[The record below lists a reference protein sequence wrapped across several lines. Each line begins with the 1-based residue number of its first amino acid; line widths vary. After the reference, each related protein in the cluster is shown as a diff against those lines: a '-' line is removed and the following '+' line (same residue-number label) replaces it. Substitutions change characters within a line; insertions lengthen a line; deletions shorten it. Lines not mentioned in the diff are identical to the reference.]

1 MTAPKRAARSRAGA
15 RSLPS
20 TSSMTTRSLASK
32 PSPPTPSPPKRSP
45 RTPTEPTTAPIVDGR
60 RARTT
65 RTRDA
70 IVGALLELVAA
81 GQAAPTAAEIA
92 ARAGVS
98 ARSIAVHFPTR
109 AARFAAAAGHYHHRP
124 PPPEPP
130 SDAPVERRLAA
141 LLVTRAAE
149 LEASRPIRAA
159 AARLAGEFAV
169 AAEALAT
176 SARRRRD
183 VVARVFAP
191 EIERGG
197 GDLLEILDL
206 LLGGRVWDALRERG
220 LAVADVRRLVGDQ
233 ATRALAAL
241 G

>member
-1 MTAPKRAARSRAGA
+1 MTAARTRTARPTSAGRKTTGPKPGRSTSAGPKAAR
-15 RSLPS
+15 
-20 TSSMTTRSLASK
+20 
-32 PSPPTPSPPKRSP
+32 PTP
-45 RTPTEPTTAPIVDGR
+45 APVDGR
-60 RARTT
+60 RARTA

-70 IVGALLELVAA
+70 IVGALLELVA
-81 GQAAPTAAEIA
+81 GGEAAPTAAAIA
-92 ARAGVS
+92 ARAKVS
-98 ARSIAVHFPTR
+98 VRSIAVHFPTR
-109 AARFAAAAGHYHHRP
+109 AALFAAAAGRYHERP
-124 PPPEPP
+124 MPPEPP
-130 SDAPVERRLAA
+130 ASAPVGQRLTA
-141 LLVTRAAE
+141 LLATRAVE

-176 SARRRRD
+176 SAQRRRD

-191 EIERGG
+191 ELTRGG

-220 LAVADVRRLVGDQ
+220 LATADVRRLVGDQ

-241 G
+241 A